1 MSSTLN
7 QHLDMGFSRQKT
19 EAMHF
24 ARTLQID
31 SLIFIDIIMY
41 SSKIFE
47 RYQTR
52 KKEVGIDLNG
62 GNYRQQNI
70 VFTTGETYHYR
81 LEALR
86 KTSP

>member
-47 RYQTR
+47 R
-52 KKEVGIDLNG
+52 
-62 GNYRQQNI
+62 
-70 VFTTGETYHYR
+70 
-81 LEALR
+81 
-86 KTSP
+86 